1 MQSTRWTSGSLEA
14 IQRQLGAALRAKL
27 HVVTTII
34 IEGEEAYATGCAR
47 VGELLRYAL
56 PEAAAGEPV
65 LEAQGAKKSEG
76 ALARRCVVGC
86 ALGKGRVRVCYVLCE
101 FPSFICD
108 QSEWGAAPF
117 TLAHVTAR
125 ELTRVPPF

>member
-1 MQSTRWTSGSLEA
+1 MQSMRWTSGCLEA

-27 HVVTTII
+27 HVVTMII
-34 IEGEEAYATGCAR
+34 IEREEAYATGCAR

-76 ALARRCVVGC
+76 RACAKVCGRLCPRKGESAGLPTIAR
-86 ALGKGRVRVCYVLCE
+86 
-101 FPSFICD
+101 PSGIA
-108 QSEWGAAPF
+108 S
-117 TLAHVTAR
+117 
-125 ELTRVPPF
+125 